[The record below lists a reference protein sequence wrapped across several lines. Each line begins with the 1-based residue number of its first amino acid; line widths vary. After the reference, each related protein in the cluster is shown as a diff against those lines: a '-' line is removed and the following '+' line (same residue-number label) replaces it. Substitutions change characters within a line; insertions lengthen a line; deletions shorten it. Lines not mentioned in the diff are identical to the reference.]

1 MSVDSIASAIQA
13 YQASPLSGNSAASG
27 VSAFA
32 PAAGT
37 GAKSAN
43 TLCGSLQGLSSD
55 LQNVL
60 LQLQSGGGKTSE
72 AGSPTQA
79 TPGMHHHHHGHSQQA
94 SAHAASPAG

>member
-1 MSVDSIASAIQA
+1 MSIDSISSAIQA
-13 YQASPLSGNSAASG
+13 YQASPLSGNSATNGA
-27 VSAFA
+27 SAFA
-32 PAAGT
+32 PGGT
-37 GAKSAN
+37 AKSAH
-43 TLCGSLQGLSSD
+43 TLSGSLQGLSSD

-94 SAHAASPAG
+94 SAKAAPTAG